1 MALPER
7 GGGAERD
14 LSAQDQVGFWS
25 RLPELYYM
33 LSPHRRRQFY
43 LVVALMLAGA
53 LAELATIGAII
64 PFLSLLADPHR
75 LGHVALIAAA
85 FDALG
90 ATTDRARLIGATGVF
105 IIFALFAGAVR
116 LQLAWTSQEFVFR
129 LGHDFSVDI
138 QRRLLLQPYTF
149 HIGQNTSTLVAAL
162 EKVGVL
168 TFTVIQQII
177 QAGIAAF
184 IALFIIAVLV
194 VIDPVSAIAAAAGF
208 VVIYLLVSAFTRHR
222 LAQNSEVQG
231 SSYDE
236 RVKILQESLGGIR
249 DVIIDGS
256 QSVYLDAFRRVDDRF
271 NAAKAST
278 AFISAAPRF
287 VIEALGMILIAV
299 LAIVISAREGGFA
312 LALPILG
319 ALALGAQRLLPLL
332 QQIYF
337 GWSLAAGNESLLA
350 QVLAL
355 LRLPVDEPV
364 VDPHEAQP
372 LLLGDRICVEQVSFA
387 YASRRAAALEDVSF
401 EIPRG
406 ARVAL
411 VGKTG
416 SGKSTLADLLMGL
429 LEPGTGRIMIDGVP
443 LTRENRRSWQR
454 SIAHVPQ
461 AIFLADASIA
471 RNIALGVPAE
481 TIDLPRVREA
491 GRKAQLD
498 EFVDTLAEGYD
509 TPVGERGIRLSGG
522 QRQRLAIARAIYKRT
537 PVLVL
542 DEATSALDDETEAA
556 VMHALDQLGEEGRT
570 IIMIAHRITTIA
582 RADIVVRLDNG
593 RVVEIRSHSETI
605 DGDPQLRVS

>member
-1 MALPER
+1 LA
-7 GGGAERD
+7 
-14 LSAQDQVGFWS
+14 AQDQVGFWS
-25 RLPELYYM
+25 GLRQLYRM
-33 LSPHRRRQFY
+33 LSPHRRWQFN
-43 LVVALMLAGA
+43 LVLALTVAGA

-64 PFLSLLADPHR
+64 PFVSLLADPHR
-75 LGHVALIAAA
+75 LGHAPLIATA
-85 FDALG
+85 FDAVG
-90 ATTDRARLIGATGVF
+90 ATTDRQRLIAAAGLF
-105 IIFALFAGAVR
+105 MILALVAGAVR
-116 LQLAWTSQEFVFR
+116 LQLAWSSQEFVFR
-129 LGHDFSVDI
+129 LGHDFAVDI

-168 TFTVIQQII
+168 TFTVIQQVI
-177 QAGIAAF
+177 QAGTAVF
-184 IALFIIAVLV
+184 ISLFIVGLLI
-194 VIDPVSAIAAAAGF
+194 VIDPFAAVAAAAGF
-208 VVIYLLVSAFTRHR
+208 ALIYVLVSAFTRRR
-222 LAQNSEVQG
+222 LAQNSEVMG

-287 VIEALGMILIAV
+287 VIEGLGMILIAA
-299 LAIVISAREGGFA
+299 LAIAISAREGGFA

-332 QQIYF
+332 QQIYL
-337 GWSLAAGNESLLA
+337 GWSLAAGNESLLT

-355 LRLPVDEPV
+355 LCLPVDEELA
-364 VDPHEAQP
+364 EAAEGEP
-372 LLLGDRICVEQVSFA
+372 LPFRDRIRVEHVNFA
-387 YASRRAAALEDVSF
+387 YASRRAPALEDVSF

-406 ARVAL
+406 RRVAL
-411 VGKTG
+411 IGKTG

-429 LEPGTGRIMIDGVP
+429 LEPGAGRITIDGVL

-471 RNIALGVPAE
+471 RNIALGVPAK

-498 EFVDTLAEGYD
+498 EFVDTLPEGYD
-509 TPVGERGIRLSGG
+509 THVGERGIRLSGG
-522 QRQRLAIARAIYKRT
+522 QRQRLAIARAIYKQVL
-537 PVLVL
+537 VLVL

-570 IIMIAHRITTIA
+570 IIMIAHRMTTIA

-593 RVVEIRSHSETI
+593 RVVEIGSHSETI
-605 DGDPQLRVS
+605 DGGPQLRVS

>member
-1 MALPER
+1 
-7 GGGAERD
+7 
-14 LSAQDQVGFWS
+14 LSAQDQVGFGS
-25 RLPELYYM
+25 GLRELYLM

-43 LVVALMLAGA
+43 LVLGLMVAGA

-64 PFLSLLADPHR
+64 PFLSLLAEPHR
-75 LGHVALIAAA
+75 LEHVPLIAAA
-85 FDALG
+85 FDGVG
-90 ATTDRARLIGATGVF
+90 ATTGRQRLIAAAGLF
-105 IIFALFAGAVR
+105 MMFALLAGAVR
-116 LQLAWTSQEFVFR
+116 LQLAWSSQEFVFR

-168 TFTVIQQII
+168 TFTVVQQVI
-177 QAGIAAF
+177 QAGTAIF
-184 IALFIIAVLV
+184 IALFIVGVLIA
-194 VIDPVSAIAAAAGF
+194 IDPFTAIAAAAGF
-208 VVIYLLVSAFTRHR
+208 ALIYVLVSAFTRHR
-222 LAQNSEVQG
+222 LAQNSEIQG

-256 QSVYLDAFRRVDDRF
+256 QAVYLDAFRRVDDRF

-299 LAIVISAREGGFA
+299 LAFVISTREGGFA

-319 ALALGAQRLLPLL
+319 ALALGTQRLLPLL

-337 GWSLAAGNESLLA
+337 GWSLAAGNESLLT

-355 LRLPVDEPV
+355 LRLPVDEEFA
-364 VDPHEAQP
+364 EAGEAHP
-372 LLLGDRICVEQVSFA
+372 LPLRDWIRVEQVSFA
-387 YASRRAAALEDVSF
+387 YASRRASALEDVSF

-406 ARVAL
+406 RRVAL

-429 LEPGTGRIMIDGVP
+429 LEPATGRITIDGVA
-443 LTRENRRSWQR
+443 LTRGNRRNWQR

-461 AIFLADASIA
+461 SIFLADASIA

-481 TIDLPRVREA
+481 TVDLARVREA
-491 GRKAQLD
+491 ARKAQLD
-498 EFVDTLAEGYD
+498 EFVDTLSEGYD
-509 TPVGERGIRLSGG
+509 THVGERGIRLSGG
-522 QRQRLAIARAIYKRT
+522 QRQRLAIARAIYKQA

-542 DEATSALDDETEAA
+542 DEATSALDDATEAA

-570 IIMIAHRITTIA
+570 IIMIAHRMTTIA
-582 RADIVVRLDNG
+582 RADVVVRLDNG
-593 RVVEIRSHSETI
+593 RVVEIGSHFQPI
-605 DGDPQLRVS
+605 DGGPQLRVS